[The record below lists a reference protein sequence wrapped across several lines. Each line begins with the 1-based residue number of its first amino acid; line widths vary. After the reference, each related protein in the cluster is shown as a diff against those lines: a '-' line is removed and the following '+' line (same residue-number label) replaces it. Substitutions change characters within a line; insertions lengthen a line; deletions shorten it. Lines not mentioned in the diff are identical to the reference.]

1 MVDHITKVA
10 EAESKMSQDAET
22 VTSIFFNCWIFQ
34 HGVCPNRSMVIRAL
48 ILKANYLLN
57 YARPSGSQRHAQY
70 LDTCEAKD
78 RWKQQ
83 FAL

>member
-22 VTSIFFNCWIFQ
+22 VTSIFFNCW
-34 HGVCPNRSMVIRAL
+34 NRSMVIRAL